1 MIKVGVIGYG
11 YWGPN
16 VARNFNLA
24 GVSEVVAIAD
34 KSDKSQKRAAEAF
47 PQEEQPMPKRFRP
60 FVFAA
65 ALAFLLAPG
74 APGS

>member
-34 KSDKSQKRAAEAF
+34 KSEKSQRAMSSVE
-47 PQEEQPMPKRFRP
+47 
-60 FVFAA
+60 
-65 ALAFLLAPG
+65 LLRI
-74 APGS
+74 ST